1 MRSTEEL
8 VHEHRVI
15 EKVLD
20 TLAQRLADTHST
32 GTLHVPFLRKLV
44 AFSTTFVDK
53 CHHSKEEACLFPY
66 LEGRG
71 IPREGGPIGVMLRE
85 HEMGRMLVRR
95 ISEKLDLYE
104 KGDASVD
111 DVVGPCQEYLQLL
124 RQHISKENSVLF
136 PMGASVMSEQDDTEN
151 LGCYENREEEIG
163 PGTHEEFI
171 RLAEEMAAE
180 R

>member
-1 MRSTEEL
+1 MRSTERL

-20 TLAQRLADTHST
+20 TLAQRLEDTHST
-32 GTLHVPFLRKLV
+32 GTLHVSFLRRLV
-44 AFSTTFVDK
+44 AFSTTFIDK
-53 CHHSKEEACLFPY
+53 CHHSKEEACLFPC

-71 IPREGGPIGVMLRE
+71 IPREGGPIGVMLME
-85 HEMGRMLVRR
+85 HEIGRVLVRR
-95 ISEKLDLYE
+95 ISEELDSYE

-111 DVVGPCQEYLQLL
+111 DVVGPCQEYLQHL
-124 RQHISKENSVLF
+124 RQHISKENGVLF
-136 PMGASVMSEQDDTEN
+136 PLGASMMSEQDDAAT
-151 LGCYENREEEIG
+151 LGCYENREAEVG
-163 PGTHEEFI
+163 PGAHEELV

>member
-1 MRSTEEL
+1 MRSTEVL
-8 VHEHRVI
+8 VHEHHVI

-20 TLAQRLADTHST
+20 TLTQRLEDTHST

-53 CHHSKEEACLFPY
+53 CHHSKEEACLFPC

-71 IPREGGPIGVMLRE
+71 IPREGGPIEVMLRE

-95 ISEKLDLYE
+95 IAEKLDLYE

-136 PMGASVMSEQDDTEN
+136 PMGASVMSEQDDTET

-163 PGTHEEFI
+163 PGTHEELI
-171 RLAEEMAAE
+171 RLAEEMTAE

>member
-1 MRSTEEL
+1 M
-8 VHEHRVI
+8 
-15 EKVLD
+15 
-20 TLAQRLADTHST
+20 
-32 GTLHVPFLRKLV
+32 
-44 AFSTTFVDK
+44 
-53 CHHSKEEACLFPY
+53 
-66 LEGRG
+66 
-71 IPREGGPIGVMLRE
+71 MLRE
-85 HEMGRMLVRR
+85 HEMGRMLVMR

-136 PMGASVMSEQDDTEN
+136 PMGASVMSEQDDTET

>member
-1 MRSTEEL
+1 
-8 VHEHRVI
+8 VI

-20 TLAQRLADTHST
+20 TLAQRLEDTHST
-32 GTLHVPFLRKLV
+32 GTLHVSFLRKLV

-53 CHHSKEEACLFPY
+53 CHHSKEEACLFPC

-104 KGDASVD
+104 
-111 DVVGPCQEYLQLL
+111 
-124 RQHISKENSVLF
+124 
-136 PMGASVMSEQDDTEN
+136 
-151 LGCYENREEEIG
+151 
-163 PGTHEEFI
+163 
-171 RLAEEMAAE
+171 
-180 R
+180 